1 MTRRGEEKD
10 AKPERRRPQRQKRR
24 ASGGGVFLGLL
35 MAAGMV
41 FLWYGT
47 ELGWQEFARK
57 LFQPEQ
63 KEEEV
68 WEPPSGGR
76 VVEGEDFDYSPEWER
91 DKRWARALENG
102 EAGRT
107 LMKEAVDRHYNSDE
121 GDPFRFRAETSE
133 ASKMLQSAMEDLDG
147 LAVTFAKSD
156 AAQVEIGKLQR
167 RYGKILEDRG
177 PKAR

>member
-1 MTRRGEEKD
+1 MTRRGDKKTKQAEQK
-10 AKPERRRPQRQKRR
+10 RPQRRKRR
-24 ASGGGVFLGLL
+24 ASSGGAFLGLL

-47 ELGWQEFARK
+47 ELGWEELARK

-68 WEPPSGGR
+68 WTPPSGGR

-91 DKRWARALENG
+91 DERWARAIKNG
-102 EAGRT
+102 EAGCT
-107 LMKEAVDRHYNSDE
+107 LMKEAADRHYNSDE
-121 GDPFRFRAETSE
+121 GDPFRFRAETTE
-133 ASKMLQSAMEDLDG
+133 ASRMLELAVEDLAG
-147 LAVTFAKSD
+147 LAKTFAKSD
-156 AAQVEIGKLQR
+156 AARLEIGKLQR
-167 RYGKILEDRG
+167 RYGEILEDRG

>member
-1 MTRRGEEKD
+1 MTRRKD
-10 AKPERRRPQRQKRR
+10 KKEAEAEQQRPQRRKRR

-47 ELGWQEFARK
+47 ELGWEELARK

-63 KEEEV
+63 KEEEI
-68 WEPPSGGR
+68 WAPPSGGR

-91 DKRWARALENG
+91 DERWSRAMESG

-107 LMKEAVDRHYNSDE
+107 LMKEAVDRHYNSDQ
-121 GDPFRFRAETSE
+121 GDPFRFRSETTE
-133 ASKMLQSAMEDLDG
+133 ASRMLETAMEDLDG
-147 LAVTFAKSD
+147 LAKTFAKND